1 MRELQFLSMQPCLL
15 YAAILAGSTNTCA
28 GMSRID
34 SMLMERVGAAVLSC
48 LLRRSYHVVYLSND
62 EGFVVTL
69 PANGLIH

>member
-1 MRELQFLSMQPCLL
+1 MQPYLL
-15 YAAILAGSTNTCA
+15 YAAILVGSTNTYA

-34 SMLMERVGAAVLSC
+34 SMLMVRVGAAVLSC

>member
-1 MRELQFLSMQPCLL
+1 MRELQFLSMLPYLL
-15 YAAILAGSTNTCA
+15 YAAILADSTNTYA
-28 GMSRID
+28 GMFRND

-48 LLRRSYHVVYLSND
+48 LLRRSCHVVYLSND